1 MASVRRVRRI
11 RPAAVAGMFYPGD
24 PDVLTRLVDDLLSA
38 VEDEGHGVAMPV
50 ALIVPHAGYVYSGPV
65 AATAYA
71 TIAPWRDRFERVVVV
86 GPPHR
91 SPVHGL
97 GVSSAE
103 GFETPLGV
111 VPVDLAG
118 RHALLA
124 NPLVAFDD
132 RAHRSEH
139 SIEVHL
145 PFLQR
150 VLGDGWSLIPI
161 LAGDA
166 GADAV
171 ADALDG
177 LWGAPGTLVVVST
190 DLSHYHH
197 QRTAQ
202 RLDQRTAT
210 AIVARRWED
219 LGVEDACGA
228 VPVRGALELA
238 RRHGNDVQ
246 LVDLRTSADTSG
258 PVDRVVGY
266 GSFVVR

>member
-1 MASVRRVRRI
+1 
-11 RPAAVAGMFYPGD
+11 MFYPGD
-24 PDVLTRLVDDLLSA
+24 AVVLGRMVDDLLSA
-38 VEDEGHGVAMPV
+38 VDGEGHGIGMPV
-50 ALIVPHAGYVYSGPV
+50 ALIVPHAGYIYSGPV

-71 TIAPWRDRFERVVVV
+71 TLAAWRERIDRVVVV

-97 GVSSAE
+97 GVSSAD

-111 VPVDLAG
+111 VPVDVAG

-132 RAHRSEH
+132 RAHRTEH

-150 VLGDGWSLIPI
+150 ILGDGWSLIPL
-161 LAGDA
+161 LAGQADA
-166 GADAV
+166 KAV
-171 ADALDG
+171 ADALDE
-177 LWGAPGTLVVVST
+177 LWGAPRTLVVVST

-219 LGVEDACGA
+219 LGIEDACGA

-238 RRHGNDVQ
+238 RRHGNDVE